1 MTTIQTKKGAICMI
15 LQATVTKYIPT
26 NAYIYVDNE
35 TKHGFLIDPGAQAGK
50 LLELIR
56 EKGLTIEAILLT
68 HGHFDHIGAVSELQ
82 ETLKIPVYMGKK
94 GRLYAE
100 NPVWNLSAQTDEP
113 IVLSDVTYLEDHA
126 IIALKEKPAFQLE
139 LLELPGHTADGVIYY
154 TKADEAAFVGDTD
167 GDEQALLRGIRERI
181 LTLPPK
187 TLLLS
192 GHSAPTTPA
201 DEQGRSWYQL

>member
-26 NAYIYVDNE
+26 NAYIYADNE

-113 IVLSDVTYLEDHA
+113 IVLSNVTYLEDHA
-126 IIALKEKPAFQLE
+126 IIALKGSRLSSWNSSSCRGTRLTASSTTPRRMKPLSSR
-139 LLELPGHTADGVIYY
+139 LY
-154 TKADEAAFVGDTD
+154 
-167 GDEQALLRGIRERI
+167 
-181 LTLPPK
+181 
-187 TLLLS
+187 LS
-192 GHSAPTTPA
+192 G
-201 DEQGRSWYQL
+201 QLRPHRHVRRR